1 MESKTKK
8 MTFFR
13 WIVVSLMFIAILF
26 NYADREIWILLAP
39 AFAHA
44 FGWFTGPIGGY
55 TSSASAVGYV
65 SIILLIWSLAYAIMN
80 FPAGWIADKMGVRKA
95 MALMFGI
102 WSTFTILTAAT
113 FNLITMA
120 IVRAFMGGGEGAVW
134 PINAKITKNWAS
146 RFDESKAFTFAG
158 AGQAVGPI
166 VGLIFGGAIYDA
178 LGWQAV
184 FIFFGAL
191 GLVLSAVWYFY
202 VRDLPSKDKHVNKAE
217 LAYIQAGKPKSERI
231 EEIKLNS
238 KSIWRIA
245 LRVVFGTQAGWG
257 TFLVFL
263 SFGYILFTFLYW
275 LPPLMFADF
284 AHSVTT
290 SGIYAALVDIGLVV
304 GYFASGPFNDRLL
317 RHFPKVTARRIG
329 AILPMSLMIIMVGIS
344 YFTGTAQEL
353 VPTAILLAAGA
364 GLMNLTVG
372 SWAVN
377 AVDLAPSGTSAT
389 VYGIYNGSLNF
400 VGAFNAIIIGYLFI
414 HASPEIAF
422 TSAIIFMAMFLGGYI
437 ALIRKST
444 WQKALDYG
452 ARLLEEETKKHKIA
466 ARNR

>member
-1 MESKTKK
+1 MEHKKQK

-13 WIVVSLMFIAILF
+13 WIIVSLMFIAITF
-26 NYADREIWILLAP
+26 NYADREIWVLVEP

-44 FGWFTGPIGGY
+44 FGWFTGPISGY
-55 TSSASAVGYV
+55 TSSAVAVGDV
-65 SIILLIWSLAYAIMN
+65 SIVLLIWSLAYAIMN
-80 FPAGWIADKMGVRKA
+80 FPAGWITDKLGIRKA
-95 MALMFGI
+95 MTLMFGI

-134 PINAKITKNWAS
+134 PINAKVTKNWAN

-166 VGLIFGGAIYDA
+166 VGLIFGAAIYA
-178 LGWQAV
+178 AVGWQWV
-184 FIFFGAL
+184 FIIFGSL
-191 GLVLSAVWYFY
+191 GLVLTAVWYFY
-202 VRDLPSKDKHVNKAE
+202 VRDTPTKEKLVNKAE
-217 LAYIQAGKPKSERI
+217 LDYIQEGKPKAERV
-231 EEIKLNS
+231 EENKLSS
-238 KSIWRIA
+238 KSIWRITGK
-245 LRVVFGTQAGWG
+245 VIFGTQAGWG

-304 GYFASGPFNDRLL
+304 GYFGSGPFNDGLL
-317 RHFPKVTARRIG
+317 KRFPKVTARRIG
-329 AILPMSLMIIMVGIS
+329 AILPMSLMIVMVGIS
-344 YFTGTAQEL
+344 YFTGTAREL
-353 VPTAILLAAGA
+353 IPTAILLAAGA

-389 VYGIYNGSLNF
+389 VYGVYNGSLNF
-400 VGAFNAIIIGYLFI
+400 VGAFNAIIVGYLFI
-414 HASPEIAF
+414 HASPGLAF
-422 TSAIIFMAMFLGGYI
+422 ASAIIFMVMFLGGYLG
-437 ALIRKST
+437 LIRKST

-452 ARLLEEETKKHKIA
+452 AKLLEEETKKGKA
-466 ARNR
+466 TAKRQ